1 MNDAVEISMNNNGE
15 LNFPIEL
22 INVGNGTSIGVQ
34 LMIEQ
39 RIVYSESLCQID
51 YYQIEPM
58 SANVV
63 QTGNKVSTVI
73 KCNFV
78 KGAHEVEL
86 KLQFEDMM
94 ERQYIQKFHFL
105 YAYEH
110 DNGIMIQHY
119 FSPEC
124 VKDYYYDKD
133 EEFKHD
139 NNIL

>member
-22 INVGNGTSIGVQ
+22 INVGNGTSIGAQ

-63 QTGNKVSTVI
+63 Q
-73 KCNFV
+73 
-78 KGAHEVEL
+78 
-86 KLQFEDMM
+86 
-94 ERQYIQKFHFL
+94 
-105 YAYEH
+105 
-110 DNGIMIQHY
+110 
-119 FSPEC
+119 
-124 VKDYYYDKD
+124 
-133 EEFKHD
+133 
-139 NNIL
+139 